1 MTETNL
7 ALRLCSDEFV
17 QEHIKQEFLNTLTII
32 PWNKSHGAKNRL
44 NFIQTNTLDV
54 LFVSSDIF
62 YSDEAILCWSR
73 ALKNSGILVLESTI
87 ERKIE
92 QIALQFS
99 FIFTLVPS
107 GNKNVWILQKD
118 IKENAEQLY
127 NRLHQTIQEKLPLE
141 SVLTAIKNFE
151 MVEPNH
157 SISFF
162 TRHKLKAQGAKLPA
176 YDIWKTY
183 AGRIPTS
190 LGMLYQALGLLADGD
205 YQRGFKEREMLLGN
219 AHARRTKVPP
229 KEEWLPKRWKGE
241 RLVGKT
247 LVVWSEFGLGDEIM
261 FAQLAYYLKM
271 QGATTIW
278 MVQKPIVSLIKTH
291 PDIDQV
297 IGIDELEKLGEFDY
311 WVYPHEILVYV
322 DTPFQDLP
330 KRLPYLFVPS
340 QKMADSANLFHQTK
354 NLKVGIVWRGDS
366 THENDKYRSIHNP
379 AYIERLFKLK
389 GIDWYC
395 VQKICNDNETAL
407 LEKYNIPNMVKNSSD
422 FLDTAAILK
431 HLDLLVAVDTS
442 VAHVAGALGLPTFLM
457 LPYIVDWRWGI
468 TEKTNMWY
476 KDMVSFRNN
485 WPSTEWDNVIE
496 EISQA
501 LTEKVMLKKAKD

>member
-1 MTETNL
+1 MQNI
-7 ALRLCSDEFV
+7 V
-17 QEHIKQEFLNTLTII
+17 QLYAKKFAILYTLTII
-32 PWNKSHGAKNRL
+32 PWAKNHGAKNRL
-44 NFIQTNTLDV
+44 NFIQMNSLNV
-54 LFVSSDIF
+54 LFVGCDLF

-73 ALKNSGILVLESTI
+73 ALKSNGILILEATT

-99 FIFTLVPS
+99 PIFTFVPN
-107 GNKNVWILQKD
+107 GNANVWILQKE
-118 IKENAEQLY
+118 IKENADQCYNQL
-127 NRLHQTIQEKLPLE
+127 RRTVLEKQPLE

-157 SISFF
+157 TISFF
-162 TRHKLKAQGAKLPA
+162 TRHKLKAQGFQQPA

-183 AGRIPTS
+183 AGRVSTN
-190 LGMLYQALGLLADGD
+190 LGLLYQALGLLADGD
-205 YQRGFKEREMLLGN
+205 YQRGFKEREMLLGDQ
-219 AHARRTKVPP
+219 HTRRTKVPP

-241 RLVGKT
+241 SLTGKT

-261 FAQLAYYLKM
+261 FAQLAHYLKI
-271 QGATTIW
+271 QGAITIW
-278 MVQKPIVSLIKTH
+278 MVQTPILSLVKTH

-311 WVYPHEILVYV
+311 WVYPHEILAYI

-330 KRLPYLFVPS
+330 KRLPYLSVPS
-340 QKMADSANLFHQTK
+340 QKMADSANLFHQTE

-366 THENDKYRSIHNP
+366 THENDKYRSIHNLE
-379 AYIERLFKLK
+379 YIERLFKLK

-395 VQKICNDNETAL
+395 VQKACNDNETAL
-407 LEKYNIPNMVKNSSD
+407 LEKYNIPNMAKNSGD

-431 HLDLLVAVDTS
+431 HFDLLIAVDTS
-442 VAHVAGALGLPTFLM
+442 VAHVAGALGAPTFLM
-457 LPYIVDWRWGI
+457 LPYIVDWRWGM

-485 WPSTEWDNVIE
+485 WPSMEWDNVIE

-501 LTEKVMLKKAKD
+501 LEEKVKLKKAKD